1 MEYSSGRDNSLSK
14 KRMKKTLLYKGILEM
29 TRQNDWF
36 RREVVTGT
44 HSQVML
50 MSILPGEDIGEEIHE
65 VDQTLIFVSGTGE
78 AVIDGITEVFG
89 AGDLFFVP
97 AGTRHNFK
105 NTGTESLK
113 LFTIYAPSEH
123 LAGTNH
129 ETKADAEHD
138 EHEQHGKN

>member
-1 MEYSSGRDNSLSK
+1 ME
-14 KRMKKTLLYKGILEM
+14 KTLLHKDILEL

-50 MSILPGEDIGEEIHE
+50 MSILPGEEIGEEIHG
-65 VDQTLIFVSGTGE
+65 VDQTLVFVTGQGE
-78 AVIDGITEVFG
+78 AIIDGVTESFDE
-89 AGDLFFVP
+89 GDLFFVP

-105 NTGTESLK
+105 NTGAIPLK
-113 LFTIYAPSEH
+113 LFTVYAPSEH

-129 ETKADAEHD
+129 ETKEEADRD
-138 EHEQHGKN
+138 EHEYHS